1 MCWTLSAGRTGSEG
15 NSRPGGARVRERLL
29 VAVGTGD
36 RAVGYLKRVQTHRL
50 DDRPMIACPA
60 TTMAATLPRWMIG
73 WTLLISPIVPHQ
85 TAYPGAR
92 ARDFA
97 GLSHTCCTA

>member
-36 RAVGYLKRVQTHRL
+36 RAVGYLKRVQTL
-50 DDRPMIACPA
+50 ALTIA
-60 TTMAATLPRWMIG
+60 R
-73 WTLLISPIVPHQ
+73 
-85 TAYPGAR
+85 
-92 ARDFA
+92 
-97 GLSHTCCTA
+97 